1 MPLLVRLSGSA
12 PVRHLVV
19 ARSVDWLSLH
29 APAMPLLVR
38 LSGSAPVRHLVL
50 ARSVDWL
57 SLHVPAMLLLV
68 RSLGSALVPRLVLT
82 PSVRWP
88 SLHVPAMLVLVRS
101 LGSALVPRLVLARS
115 VGWPSLNVPAMPLLV
130 RSLGCARVR
139 GLVLARLVDWT
150 RLNDFHSLPAPL
162 WVRLVHLIGTPHF
175 VPALSPCL
183 NAPAMP
189 LLMRLA
195 ESAWPLLIA
204 RPVNWTRLDCVKPLP
219 SSLFGRL
226 VHSLWALHV
235 VRVLY
240 VDWTR
245 RSERLNLLRC
255 CYASACRCPVDRVSR

>member
-1 MPLLVRLSGSA
+1 MRLFDSA
-12 PVRHLVV
+12 R
-19 ARSVDWLSLH
+19 R
-29 APAMPLLVR
+29 
-38 LSGSAPVRHLVL
+38 
-50 ARSVDWL
+50 
-57 SLHVPAMLLLV
+57 
-68 RSLGSALVPRLVLT
+68 PRLVLA

-88 SLHVPAMLVLVRS
+88 SLHVPAMLLLVRS
-101 LGSALVPRLVLARS
+101 MGSALVPRLVLAPS
-115 VGWPSLNVPAMPLLV
+115 VRWPSLHVLAMLLLVRSMGSALVPHLVLAPSVRWPSLHVPAMPLLV

-162 WVRLVHLIGTPHF
+162 WVHLVHLIGTPHF

-195 ESAWPLLIA
+195 ESAWSLLIA